1 MVDRAVALL
10 SIGNWVVS
18 QAGLAV
24 YVCTCG
30 KLIVVKDEELI
41 SG

>member
-24 YVCTCG
+24 YVCTYE
-30 KLIVVKDEELI
+30 KLIMVKDE
-41 SG
+41 